1 MGLLGS
7 IINRPVLERVSQ
19 LQLLSPRITWF
30 SSESTLTRDW
40 ESQIP
45 TILTDLEDPT
55 TVLWQKGE
63 TLVSQMH
70 LHGLRRNVPEH

>member
-19 LQLLSPRITWF
+19 LQLLSPRIAWF
-30 SSESTLTRDW
+30 SSECTLTRDW
-40 ESQIP
+40 EGQTP
-45 TILTDLEDPT
+45 TILRDPEDST
-55 TVLWQKGE
+55 TVSWQEEE
-63 TLVSQMH
+63 TQMH